1 MDQQML
7 ISALESTDST
17 SLGIGAVFGIL
28 AGLGIAIIIFA
39 LIIAVLSIIAM
50 WRIFTKAGEKGWK
63 SIIPIYNVVV
73 LFRIIGISPWWIL
86 GFLTAVIPVV
96 GPLFIIGMSIYSNI
110 KLGKAFGKSTGFIV
124 GLVLLNTIFTLILGF
139 GDSEYQLE
147 KNA

>member
-1 MDQQML
+1 MYGTNYSYVTSGSTASNAAIAGASTVSLVISL
-7 ISALESTDST
+7 IL
-17 SLGIGAVFGIL
+17 V
-28 AGLGIAIIIFA
+28 
-39 LIIAVLSIIAM
+39 VLTIVAN
-50 WRIFTKAGEKGWK
+50 WKIFTKAGEAGWK